1 MSLKAAFN
9 LALTLAPKRL
19 VTLERPGVY
28 SVKVNIS
35 PGNYARK
42 MMGIG
47 DTIID
52 GREFVISKEALQLV
66 SAPTIKRGDRI
77 TDEEV
82 GLLTIDDVREMHDL
96 TGEIIGYRVRTN

>member
-9 LALTLAPKRL
+9 LALTIAPKRS
-19 VTLERPGVY
+19 VTIARPGGY
-28 SVKVNIS
+28 SVTVNIS

-47 DTIID
+47 DTVID
-52 GREFVISKEALQLV
+52 GREFVISKDALD
-66 SAPTIKRGDRI
+66 SAGAPIIKRGDRI
-77 TDEEV
+77 TDSEV
-82 GLLTIDDVREMHDL
+82 GVLTIDDVREMHDL